1 MIFDENWFFK
11 KLEWIWISMY
21 MYLDVPILIH
31 MCMPLSGVL
40 DLAEAAFHQI
50 TKRNTQPNV
59 LLLQNLITFTVYL
72 CEWCIFKTESTVQ
85 HKLSAHFQLKVKIRY
100 IKLVCYK

>member
-1 MIFDENWFFK
+1 
-11 KLEWIWISMY
+11 

-72 CEWCIFKTESTVQ
+72 CE
-85 HKLSAHFQLKVKIRY
+85 
-100 IKLVCYK
+100 

>member
-1 MIFDENWFFK
+1 
-11 KLEWIWISMY
+11 

-40 DLAEAAFHQI
+40 DLGEAAFHQI

-72 CEWCIFKTESTVQ
+72 CE
-85 HKLSAHFQLKVKIRY
+85 
-100 IKLVCYK
+100 